1 MVAERRWH
9 NMIVLHRHPRRVSV
23 VAVVVVVVLLAVEE
37 DSRWRSI
44 GLDIEVGWYDNW
56 EEGLR
61 VALTPA
67 MDMSVGL

>member
-1 MVAERRWH
+1 
-9 NMIVLHRHPRRVSV
+9 MIVLHRHPRRVSV
-23 VAVVVVVVLLAVEE
+23 VAVVVVIVLLAVEE

-44 GLDIEVGWYDNW
+44 GLDIEVGWYDSW